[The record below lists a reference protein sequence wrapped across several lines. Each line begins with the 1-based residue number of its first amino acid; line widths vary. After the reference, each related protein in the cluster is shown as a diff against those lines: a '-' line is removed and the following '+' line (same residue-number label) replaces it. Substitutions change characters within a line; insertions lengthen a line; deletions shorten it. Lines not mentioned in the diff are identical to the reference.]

1 MSKTAKKKSE
11 KTSTPVVSTPE
22 ENESEEKNIQST
34 RTKASKG
41 ERRAKKLI
49 STLGLKPVE
58 GVHKIIVKKSAKMAF
73 AVVNAEVYKINGTD
87 SYVIFGDA
95 RSDDLSNPLNSLVSD
110 QLKDVKMDA
119 DTLAAAAEALA
130 ESSGKLKGNKK
141 DGFVQELKNNID
153 EEEETEKKVEEADQ
167 EEQAKNKM
175 KVEKERENAGD
186 VSGGQQKTEV
196 KDDSEITVDPD
207 DVQLVISQTGST
219 EEEVIAYL
227 KKNKNDI
234 VQTIIELSK

>member
-1 MSKTAKKKSE
+1 MAKVGKKKGE
-11 KTSTPVVSTPE
+11 KTSTPPVNISE
-22 ENESEEKNIQST
+22 ENENEGKSIQSI

-58 GVHKIIVKKSAKMAF
+58 DVHKIIVKKSAKMAF
-73 AVVNAEVYKINGTD
+73 AIVNAEVYKINGTD

-110 QLKDVKMDA
+110 QLKDVKVDP
-119 DTLAAAAEALA
+119 DVLAAAAEALA
-130 ESSGKLKGNKK
+130 EGSGKLKGSKK
-141 DGFVQELKNNID
+141 DGLIQELKNNIATEEKEKIGED
-153 EEEETEKKVEEADQ
+153 EDQ
-167 EEQAKNKM
+167 EEKTKNKM
-175 KVEKERENAGD
+175 KVEKERENAREA
-186 VSGGQQKTEV
+186 SEGQQKTEV
-196 KDDSEITVDPD
+196 KDDSEVTVDPD

-219 EEEVIAYL
+219 EEEVIAHL

>member
-1 MSKTAKKKSE
+1 MAKVGKKKTE
-11 KTSTPVVSTPE
+11 KSSTSSVNIPE
-22 ENESEEKNIQST
+22 ENESEEKTMQAT

-49 STLGLKPVE
+49 STLGLKSVE
-58 GVHKIIVKKSAKMAF
+58 NVHKIIVKKSAKMAF
-73 AVVNAEVYKINGTD
+73 AIVNAEVYKVNGTD

-110 QLKDVKMDA
+110 QLKDVKVDA
-119 DTLAAAAEALA
+119 DVLAAAAEAMA
-130 ESSGKLKGNKK
+130 EGSGKQKGNKK
-141 DGFVQELKNNID
+141 DGLVQEQKNSIATGK
-153 EEEETEKKVEEADQ
+153 EEIMEEDQ
-167 EEQAKNKM
+167 EHKSQNKTR
-175 KVEKERENAGD
+175 VEKQENAGD
-186 VSGGQQKTEV
+186 LSGGQQKTDV

-219 EEEVIAYL
+219 EEEVITYL